1 MQESIKYEVVRKIGV
16 LSQSDKGWKKEL
28 NFIKWNDR
36 APKYD
41 IRDWSP
47 DGAKM
52 GKGVTLSEAE
62 IKELKELIKD
72 IN

>member
-1 MQESIKYEVVRKIGV
+1 MQESIKYEIVKKIGV

>member
-47 DGAKM
+47 DGTKM